1 MQAGDLF
8 AGKYIIVEILGQ
20 GGMGTVYLG
29 RNIKTENLWAIKELN
44 KIQDMGIDFTAEY
57 RLLKKIEHPALPRL
71 FDIVEEDGKLYVIS
85 DYVEGISLDKKLAK
99 DGPVDEDTA
108 INWGIQLCEALNYL
122 HSLKPYPIIYRDMKP
137 SNIILTAS
145 GILKLID
152 FGIAREYKPQSKADT
167 VYIGTRGYAAPEQY
181 GSGQTSAA
189 SDIYSLGVTLH
200 HLLTGKNPMEPPM
213 ELVPIRHFNDRL
225 SDKMEEIIIKCTREV
240 AAERFQSASELLMEL
255 KLLKD
260 SKDKSADDIYFPHN
274 DETIPIKQQ
283 ASFRKLVIAVWDN
296 AEFGCELAYMAA
308 KHTRGEVL
316 LADIDLLSPKADIF
330 LDLKKYPSRFM
341 QGSIFGHSGLDMVM
355 DAISKGSLTT
365 GLLKK
370 ALTPVKG
377 LKNFHILT
385 GNFRLENYEYY
396 SEDSVP
402 KLIDKCYRTFD
413 ITILLVNRWI
423 YDAFTLAALL
433 KSDINIAA
441 VDGSIPEFREFNTY
455 ISFLKE
461 KQHMPLEATKFV
473 LFNYDKTVSM
483 PVAEAREATERNL
496 LGTIS
501 ISRRRLLYRSTK
513 GSYAAHMEK
522 DIENEYIKLLKRLG
536 LIQASNAIQKLKR
549 IIGR

>member
-8 AGKYIIVEILGQ
+8 AGKYIIVDILGR

-29 RNIKTENLWAIKELN
+29 RNIKTEKLWAIKEIN
-44 KIQDMGIDFTAEY
+44 RIEEPEIDVTAEY

-71 FDIVEEDGKLYVIS
+71 FDIVEEDGRLYVIS
-85 DYVEGISLDKKLAK
+85 DYVEGISLDKKLEK

-108 INWGIQLCEALNYL
+108 VDWGIQLCEALQYL

-137 SNIILTAS
+137 SNIILTDS
-145 GILKLID
+145 GILKLVD

-181 GSGQTSAA
+181 GAGQTSAA

-200 HLLTGKNPMEPPM
+200 HLLTGKSPLEPPM
-213 ELVPIRHFNDRL
+213 EMLPVRHFNEGL
-225 SDKMEEIIIKCTREV
+225 SEKLEEIIIKCTRENPD
-240 AAERFQSASELLMEL
+240 ERFQSASELLMEL
-255 KLLKD
+255 KALQD
-260 SKDKSADDIYFPHN
+260 SKDKQEDGYFSEN
-274 DETIPIKQQ
+274 DEAIPSRQQ
-283 ASFRKLVIAVWDN
+283 ASFRKIVITVWDN

-308 KHTRGEVL
+308 KHTGGEVV

-330 LDLKKYPSRFM
+330 LDLKKYPSRYM
-341 QGSIFGHSGLDMVM
+341 QGSIFGQTGLDMVM
-355 DAISKGSLTT
+355 DAISKGSLTA

-377 LKNFHILT
+377 IKNLHILT

-396 SEDSVP
+396 SEDSIP

-413 ITILLVNRWI
+413 ITILLANRWI

-441 VDGSIPEFREFNTY
+441 VDGSIAEFREFNTY

-461 KQHMPLEATKFV
+461 KQHLPLEATKFV

-483 PVAEAREATERNL
+483 PLAEAKAACEGNL
-496 LGTIS
+496 LGTVS
-501 ISRRRLLYRSTK
+501 ASRRRLLYRCIK
-513 GSYAAHMEK
+513 GSYAAHMDKEV
-522 DIENEYIKLLKRLG
+522 ENEYIKLLKKLG
-536 LIQASNAIQKLKR
+536 LIQAPSAIRKLKG